1 MELMVNGKKQ
11 ALPEGLTVTQLL
23 AQLKVVPE
31 RVVVEVN
38 LDILKR
44 AQFPQVT
51 LKPGDQVEIV
61 QMIGGGA

>member
-1 MELMVNGKKQ
+1 MELTVNGKKQ
-11 ALPEGLTVTQLL
+11 ELAEGLTVTGLL
-23 AQLKVVPE
+23 TQLKVVPE

-61 QMIGGGA
+61 QMIGGG

>member
-1 MELMVNGKKQ
+1 MELTVNGKTQ
-11 ALPEGLTVTQLL
+11 EQPDGLSVTQLL
-23 AQLKVVPE
+23 ERLQVVPE

-51 LKPGDQVEIV
+51 LKSGDQVEIV
-61 QMIGGGA
+61 QMIGGG

>member
-1 MELMVNGKKQ
+1 MELFVNGKKQ
-11 ALPEGLTVTQLL
+11 ELPEGLTVTALL
-23 AQLKVVPE
+23 TQLKVVPE

-51 LKPGDQVEIV
+51 LQPGDQVEIV
-61 QMIGGGA
+61 QMIGGG